1 MFSWK
6 PIIRVYTISFNVCP
20 NQTFSQA
27 LEKMLVKIWNQI
39 ALNGMAP
46 NVIILLQWQLCYTPT
61 KDAFCC
67 MCPVLKTDLHYSL
80 QGVYDNKY
88 HKLTNMYVY
97 VIFKYLYS
105 IYYDILYLWEVVLS
119 SSLS

>member
-39 ALNGMAP
+39 ALNVMAP
-46 NVIILLQWQLCYTPT
+46 DVIILLQWQLCYTP
-61 KDAFCC
+61 KLKMLSAVC
-67 MCPVLKTDLHYSL
+67 VLY
-80 QGVYDNKY
+80 
-88 HKLTNMYVY
+88 
-97 VIFKYLYS
+97 
-105 IYYDILYLWEVVLS
+105 
-119 SSLS
+119 